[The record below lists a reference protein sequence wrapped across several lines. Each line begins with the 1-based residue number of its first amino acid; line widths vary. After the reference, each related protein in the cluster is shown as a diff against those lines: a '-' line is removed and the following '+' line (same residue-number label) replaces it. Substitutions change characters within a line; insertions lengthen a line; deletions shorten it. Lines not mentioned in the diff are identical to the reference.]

1 MCGMLQCLILTVC
14 QGLQVTWAGGPIR
27 GQALAEYTTHP
38 APGYTSSNF
47 CVLPQMRGFW
57 GLYRGGSDK
66 HIPRRPHEDVY
77 IWKSKVEFH

>member
-1 MCGMLQCLILTVC
+1 M
-14 QGLQVTWAGGPIR
+14 TWVGGPIR

-57 GLYRGGSDK
+57 GLYRGEWDK
-66 HIPRRPHEDVY
+66 Q
-77 IWKSKVEFH
+77 FHKTMIIRAAACL